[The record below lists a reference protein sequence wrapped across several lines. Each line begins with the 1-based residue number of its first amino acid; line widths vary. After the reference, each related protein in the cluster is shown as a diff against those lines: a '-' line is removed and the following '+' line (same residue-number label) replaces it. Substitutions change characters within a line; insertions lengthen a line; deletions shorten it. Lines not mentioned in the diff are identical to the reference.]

1 MTVIDIHTHSL
12 SEDWLRR
19 LRKYG
24 APEIELKPLPDGREV
39 LVERGAQ
46 SFLPCPEMLDY
57 DLRIKDMDAA
67 GIDISVVSLT
77 SPSVYWGGA
86 EVSAETAR
94 SINDSMAAAQT
105 AYPDRIR
112 WFATLPWQYP
122 DLAVEELERAAGAGA
137 VGVMVLANIHGTRLV
152 DPSLAQI
159 WRAIDRRALPVLV
172 HPTTP
177 PGVQEMD
184 LGRLLASVGFTFD
197 TSLAIGRMVLEGFLD
212 TYPNLTLIASHG
224 GGNLPYLASRM
235 DLFFEQRMPAAER
248 KISEPPSAHLGRI
261 YYDSIVYQPTCLKLC
276 VEMGGP
282 AHVLFGTDYPH
293 PADIPILMELADA
306 LPADQSRAI
315 KGGNARRLFGL

>member
-1 MTVIDIHTHSL
+1 MTVIDIHTHML

-24 APEIELKPLPDGREV
+24 APALELKPLPGGGEV
-39 LVERGAQ
+39 LFEDGVQ
-46 SFLPCPEMLDY
+46 SFVPCPEMFDY
-57 DLRIKDMDAA
+57 DLRVKDMDAA

-77 SPSVYWGGA
+77 SPSAYWGGA

-105 AYPDRIR
+105 AHPDRIR

-137 VGVMVLANIHGTRLV
+137 VGVMVLANIHGTTLV
-152 DPSLAQI
+152 DPSLAPVWQ
-159 WRAIDRRALPVLV
+159 AIDRRALPVLV

-177 PGVQEMD
+177 PGVHEMD
-184 LGRLLASVGFTFD
+184 LGRLRASIGFTFD
-197 TSLAIGRMVLEGFLD
+197 TSLAIGRMVMEGFLD
-212 TYPNLTLIASHG
+212 AYPNLTLIASHG

-235 DLFFEQRMPAAER
+235 DLFFEQRTPAAER

-276 VEMGGP
+276 VEMGGA

-293 PADIPILMELADA
+293 PADIPRLMELADG